1 MSTIFHSNYYAHEL
15 TRRFSSEK
23 FEKLSQSLFNA
34 TVDLNPHQ
42 IEAALFAFRSPLSR
56 GAILADEVGLGK
68 TIEAGLIISQ
78 LWAERKRRILIVLPA
93 ALREQWGRE
102 LLEKFFIASIILES
116 KNFHQLSKQGIVNP
130 FDQADTIV
138 LCSYHFARA
147 RATDILKVPWDLV
160 VVDEAHR
167 LRNVYRKDNKIA
179 RTLLTAIGN
188 RPKVLL
194 TATPLQ
200 NSLMELYGLV
210 SFIDPHLFGSEDS
223 FRSQYARRAS
233 EMSREE
239 IQALRARVQ
248 PVCHRTLRRQVV
260 EYIRYTNRIPITQDF
275 TPSAE
280 EERLYNAV
288 SAYLQREESYALP
301 SGQRALMTLVLRKIL
316 ASSSFAIA
324 NTLGSMVHRLETHIA
339 RASGEALPS
348 MTEVLAED
356 YESIAETQEEWEPS
370 DSPDNADEDVPLARP
385 AHAIRQEASELRQ
398 YKTLA
403 ESITH
408 NAKGDALLL
417 ALNKGFEKAVQL
429 EAPGKALIFTES
441 RRTQSYLKELLQANG
456 YAGSI
461 VTLNGTNNDPDALHI
476 YRNWLQRHTGQ
487 DMITGSTSV
496 DIRAALVEEFRER
509 AAIMIATESG
519 AEGINLQFCSLVV
532 NYDLPWN
539 PQRIEQRIGRCHRY
553 GQKHDVVV
561 INFLNR
567 KNAADQRVFELLS
580 EKFRLFDGVFGA
592 SDEVLGAIESGV
604 DFEKRIH
611 EIYQSSRTHEEI
623 AHAFDQL
630 QLELEEQITAQL
642 RDTRAKLLENFD
654 ADVHTRLWLNQNQTT
669 QQITRFENWL
679 WSLTQRELADCALF
693 DPNGYTFDLK
703 RLPDGIQSDG
713 IALGQYRLITHKNGT
728 EAHHF
733 RLGHPLAEHVLAQ
746 AKGRSLP
753 VAELTF
759 CYDQHRALHHPRMSL
774 VEQLQDHAGW
784 LRLSLLTIEALE
796 PEQHLVFSAIDDDDN
811 SLDEETCERLFMI
824 AAEIGKERNIPDPV
838 QTLLDDQF
846 ESRKAQTVQDVTK
859 RNQTYFEA
867 EMDKLEN
874 WAEDLK
880 QGLEREL
887 KELDREI
894 KSTKKEARQASG
906 LDAKVALHKKA
917 KELERQR
924 NDKRRRLFETQ
935 DEVDARKD
943 GLIEDI
949 ERRLKQRMEDVALFT
964 IRWCVR

>member
-1 MSTIFHSNYYAHEL
+1 M
-15 TRRFSSEK
+15 
-23 FEKLSQSLFNA
+23 
-34 TVDLNPHQ
+34 
-42 IEAALFAFRSPLSR
+42 SPL
-56 GAILADEVGLGK
+56 L
-68 TIEAGLIISQ
+68 
-78 LWAERKRRILIVLPA
+78 RR
-93 ALREQWGRE
+93 RRNG
-102 LLEKFFIASIILES
+102 S
-116 KNFHQLSKQGIVNP
+116 
-130 FDQADTIV
+130 
-138 LCSYHFARA
+138 
-147 RATDILKVPWDLV
+147 RAT
-160 VVDEAHR
+160 
-167 LRNVYRKDNKIA
+167 
-179 RTLLTAIGN
+179 
-188 RPKVLL
+188 
-194 TATPLQ
+194 TP
-200 NSLMELYGLV
+200 
-210 SFIDPHLFGSEDS
+210 DD
-223 FRSQYARRAS
+223 
-233 EMSREE
+233 
-239 IQALRARVQ
+239 
-248 PVCHRTLRRQVV
+248 
-260 EYIRYTNRIPITQDF
+260 
-275 TPSAE
+275 
-280 EERLYNAV
+280 
-288 SAYLQREESYALP
+288 
-301 SGQRALMTLVLRKIL
+301 
-316 ASSSFAIA
+316 
-324 NTLGSMVHRLETHIA
+324 
-339 RASGEALPS
+339 
-348 MTEVLAED
+348 
-356 YESIAETQEEWEPS
+356 
-370 DSPDNADEDVPLARP
+370 ADEDVPLAKP
-385 AHAIRQEASELRQ
+385 AHAIRQEAAELRQ

-408 NAKGDALLL
+408 NAKGEAFLL
-417 ALNKGFEKAVQL
+417 ALKKGFEKAAQL
-429 EAPGKALIFTES
+429 GAPSKALIFTES

-476 YRNWLQRHTGQ
+476 YRNWLQRHAGQ
-487 DMITGSTSV
+487 DVLTGSKSV

-611 EIYQSSRTHEEI
+611 EIYQSSRTPEEI
-623 AHAFDQL
+623 ARAFDQL

-654 ADVHTRLWLNQNQTT
+654 ADVHTRLRLHQDQTT
-669 QQITRFENWL
+669 QQITRFEEWL
-679 WSLTQRELADCALF
+679 WRLTQRELADCALF

-746 AKGRSLP
+746 AKGRTLP
-753 VAELTF
+753 VAEVTF
-759 CYDQHRALHHPRMSL
+759 RYDQHRALHRPRMSL

-811 SLDEETCERLFMI
+811 RLDEETCERLFMI
-824 AAEIGKERNIPDPV
+824 AGEVGKERNVPETV

-846 ESRKAQTVQDVTK
+846 ETKKAQIVQDVTQ

-894 KSTKKEARQASG
+894 KSTKKEARQASS
-906 LDAKVALHKKA
+906 LDTKIALQKKA

-949 ERRLKQRMEDVALFT
+949 EQRLKQRMEDVTLFT
-964 IRWCVR
+964 IRWYIR